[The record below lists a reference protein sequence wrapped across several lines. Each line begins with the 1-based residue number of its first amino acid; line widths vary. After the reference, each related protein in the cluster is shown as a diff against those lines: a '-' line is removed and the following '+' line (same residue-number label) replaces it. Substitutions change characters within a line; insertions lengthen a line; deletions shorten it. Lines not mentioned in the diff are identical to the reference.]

1 MVVNGMSCRVISSLT
16 IIVQAFVCKKKRYVY
31 GILRHPNEF
40 FMFLFEF
47 LEIST
52 FYNFKEKNAETFL
65 LVVVM
70 QISKIRNNRHFNDS
84 SPTSSSYDTTV
95 SFSTLGCR

>member
-1 MVVNGMSCRVISSLT
+1 
-16 IIVQAFVCKKKRYVY
+16 
-31 GILRHPNEF
+31 
-40 FMFLFEF
+40 MFLFEF
-47 LEIST
+47 LGIST
-52 FYNFKEKNAETFL
+52 FYNFKEKNVETFL

-70 QISKIRNNRHFNDS
+70 QISKIRNNRRFNDS